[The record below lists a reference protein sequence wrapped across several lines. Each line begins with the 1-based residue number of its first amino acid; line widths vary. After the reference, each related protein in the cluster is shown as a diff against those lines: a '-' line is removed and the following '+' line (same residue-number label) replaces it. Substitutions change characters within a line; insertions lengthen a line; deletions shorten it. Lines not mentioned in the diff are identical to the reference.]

1 MVSNPYII
9 ENRNENENEN
19 ENEIILQNNENN
31 FNVIHESSRPTT
43 PESIINPPT
52 TPPRL
57 RAGNRNRVRS
67 AASGDTR
74 EEILAKYIS
83 VKMEI
88 DALNMRELRNANK
101 IKELQNVITTEW
113 NRIKVLESRLN
124 NIQAILFEN
133 SESIPNGLYVQLMDA
148 LIS

>member
-1 MVSNPYII
+1 MVSNPYIS
-9 ENRNENENEN
+9 ENEN

-31 FNVIHESSRPTT
+31 FNIIHESSRPTT
-43 PESIINPPT
+43 PESIINLPT

-67 AASGDTR
+67 AEARDTG

-101 IKELQNVITTEW
+101 IKELERVINTEW
-113 NRIKVLESRLN
+113 NRIKVLENRMN
-124 NIQAILFEN
+124 NIQGILFEN
-133 SESIPNGLYVQLMDA
+133 SESIPNGLYVQLMNA